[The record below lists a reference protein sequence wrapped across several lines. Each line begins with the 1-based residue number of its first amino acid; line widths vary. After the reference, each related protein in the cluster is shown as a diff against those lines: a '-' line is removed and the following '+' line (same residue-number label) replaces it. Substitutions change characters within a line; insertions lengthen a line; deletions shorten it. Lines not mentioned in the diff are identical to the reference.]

1 MTRDRYFEK
10 ARNLYENGE
19 IDEATYDAMCLN
31 ADQFCEDAEERT
43 EDEDRYNGE
52 DR

>member
-19 IDEATYDAMCLN
+19 IDEATYDAIAMN
-31 ADQFCEDAEERT
+31 ADQFCEPE
-43 EDEDRYNGE
+43 EDREEEAYADDYE
-52 DR
+52 V